1 MALTA
6 RSLPKSLKDV
16 LKNTGKNYGENL
28 NPMLIEVTYD
38 GGPALKIDYDLGMQ
52 AGMFDM
58 DDKTGNVSA
67 LKESSPD
74 QFAALAQRVGV
85 HLFGDNMSEF
95 YRDHPADKGDGH
107 WEIVIDNFV
116 DDDFWLIPS
125 VILVPKGI

>member
-6 RSLPKSLKDV
+6 RNLPKSLKDV

-28 NPMLIEVTYD
+28 NPMLVEVSYE
-38 GGPALKIDYDLGMQ
+38 GAPALKIDYSLGMQ

-58 DDKTGNVSA
+58 DDKTANVSS
-67 LKESSPD
+67 LKGNAPD
-74 QFAALAQRVGV
+74 QFATLTHRVGV

-95 YRDHPADKGDGH
+95 YKDHPADKGDGS
-107 WEIVIDNFV
+107 WEIVIDDFV

-125 VILVPKGI
+125 VMLVPRGI

>member
-58 DDKTGNVSA
+58 DDKTGNVTA
-67 LKESSPD
+67 LTESSPD
-74 QFAALAQRVGV
+74 
-85 HLFGDNMSEF
+85 H
-95 YRDHPADKGDGH
+95 
-107 WEIVIDNFV
+107 
-116 DDDFWLIPS
+116 
-125 VILVPKGI
+125 